1 MSKVFTDP
9 LAEYALEKMP
19 APLPAVLSSEIV
31 SFWMG
36 EGALSLEHAQA
47 RVNEVSYVARHGGD
61 IVGVCTIK
69 PLYIE
74 SMQLTF
80 YNCRSFV
87 SPGHRSHSVMK
98 HLFFAT
104 YDHLNA
110 AYDPGCQPAMPVGI
124 FLDIENPLLKQRKG
138 AVWTEDRNLTFIGVK
153 PNGNH
158 IRIAYFDGAQLS
170 TQ

>member
-1 MSKVFTDP
+1 MFSGLP
-9 LAEYALEKMP
+9 AEYTLEKVP
-19 APLPAVLSSEIV
+19 FPLPAVLAHEIIG
-31 SFWMG
+31 FWVG
-36 EGALSLEHAQA
+36 ERALSFEHAQA
-47 RVNEVSYVARHGGD
+47 RVAEVFYVARHGGN

-69 PLYIE
+69 PLYID

-87 SPGHRSHSVMK
+87 SPAHRSHYVMK

-104 YDHLNA
+104 YDDLNA
-110 AYDPGCQPAMPVGI
+110 AYDPKRQSAMPVGI

-138 AVWTEDRNLTFIGVK
+138 AVWTNDRNLTFIGIK

-158 IRIAYFDGAQLS
+158 IRIAYFDGAQL
-170 TQ
+170 

>member
-1 MSKVFTDP
+1 MSESLFDYT
-9 LAEYALEKMP
+9 LEKMP
-19 APLPAVLSSEIV
+19 AVLPPALAHEIV
-31 SFWMG
+31 NFWVG
-36 EGALSLEHAQA
+36 EGALYAEDAQK
-47 RVNEVSYVARHGGD
+47 RVREVHHVARHGITGAM
-61 IVGVCTIK
+61 VGVCTVK
-69 PLYIE
+69 PIYIE

-104 YDHLNA
+104 YDDLNA
-110 AYDPGCQPAMPVGI
+110 AYDPQHQPALPVGI
-124 FLDIENPLLKQRKG
+124 FLDIENTLLKQRKG

-158 IRIAYFDGAQLS
+158 IRIAYFDGAQI
-170 TQ
+170 